1 MSRGRPRAAAGLV
14 HEFHATRAE
23 SGWRLDQALASWLG
37 EPRTRAAQRIADGD
51 VAVDG
56 AAAPKSHRLT
66 RGEGVRVAIPAGTA
80 ADAEQAADASTLPE
94 VPVRYRDAHLLV
106 AAKPAGLVVHE
117 GAGVRGPTLVD
128 VLVAMGEELAPGS
141 DPTRPG
147 IVHRLDRGTSG
158 LLAIARTGAAHAGLR
173 RLFDRHVV
181 EREYAALV
189 DGVPHERHAT
199 VDAPIGR
206 HPTHRTRFAVD
217 ATGRAAVT
225 HYDVAEDLGPAALLR
240 VRLETGRTHQVRV
253 HLAAIGHPIL
263 GDDAYGA
270 SPLGARL
277 GLTRPALHAG
287 RLAFRHPVTG
297 EAVDVREP
305 VPADMDAALT
315 RLREGRA

>member
-1 MSRGRPRAAAGLV
+1 MSCWHPPFPAGVVQQYRATGAEAGR
-14 HEFHATRAE
+14 
-23 SGWRLDQALASWLG
+23 RLDQALATWLR
-37 EPRTRAAQRIADGD
+37 EPRARAAQRIAEGA

-56 AAAPKSHRLT
+56 QAAPKSHRVA
-66 RGEGVRVAIPAGTA
+66 RDEVVQVAIAAHEPESAAPAPA
-80 ADAEQAADASTLPE
+80 LPE

-106 AAKPAGLVVHE
+106 VAKPAGLVVHD

-128 VLVAMGEELAPGS
+128 VLLAMGEELAPGS
-141 DPTRPG
+141 DAARPG

-158 LLAIARTGAAHAGLR
+158 LLAVARTSESYAGLR
-173 RLFDRHVV
+173 RLLDRHDVK
-181 EREYAALV
+181 RGYTALV
-189 DGVPHERHAT
+189 DGVPGERHAT

-217 ATGRAAVT
+217 PAGRAAVT
-225 HYDVAEDLGPAALLR
+225 HYDVREDLGSAALLR

-253 HLAAIGHPIL
+253 HLAAIGHPVL
-263 GDDAYGA
+263 GDAAYGA
-270 SPLGARL
+270 SPLGAGL

-305 VPADMDAALT
+305 VPADVDAALT
-315 RLREGRA
+315 LLREGRA